1 MEVVGLTEDHRHPK
15 TTDQILHNPRFQAS
29 FGPSEPSKIEVSF
42 QSPSGLG
49 WSGVEW
55 GGVESSTSM
64 DGVWDLVVGLT
75 EDGWCVA
82 VEGHQQF
89 DSLWLL
95 FWWLD
100 CRWMV
105 CGVL

>member
-1 MEVVGLTEDHRHPK
+1 MVKLGGYHKSLGFFEDPVLSGVPRSKGILFDVMEVVGLTEDHRHPK

-55 GGVESSTSM
+55 SGVEWS
-64 DGVWDLVVGLT
+64 
-75 EDGWCVA
+75 
-82 VEGHQQF
+82 HRH
-89 DSLWLL
+89 
-95 FWWLD
+95 
-100 CRWMV
+100 RWMV
-105 CGVL
+105 CGIWWLD